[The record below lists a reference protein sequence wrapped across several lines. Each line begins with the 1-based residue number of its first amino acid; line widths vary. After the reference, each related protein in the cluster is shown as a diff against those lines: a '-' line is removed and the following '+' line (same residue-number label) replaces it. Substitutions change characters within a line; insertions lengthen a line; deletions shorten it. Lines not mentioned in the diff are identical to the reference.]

1 MAAKPKKPEIQAK
14 FFLVL
19 VDESEELH
27 QALYYACMR
36 AKSTGLR
43 VALLYVSAAV
53 EFAHWAGVGELMRE
67 EAREMAED
75 KMRVHG
81 DYVQEL
87 TGQPPLMHIREGK
100 VVEEVIS
107 LINEE
112 EGIISL
118 VLGADTESDSAG
130 PVISYLSGRGI
141 GQCRVP
147 VVIVPGNLSDEQIDV
162 LCRRS

>member
-1 MAAKPKKPEIQAK
+1 MAAKPKQPDIQAK

-43 VALLYVSAAV
+43 VALLYVFAPA

-67 EAREMAED
+67 EARELAED
-75 KMRVHG
+75 KMRVHA

-87 TGQPPLMHIREGK
+87 TGQPPLINIREGK

-130 PVISYLSGRGI
+130 PVISHLSGRGI

-147 VVIVPGNLSDEQIDV
+147 VVIVPGNLSDDQIDV
-162 LCRRS
+162 LCQRS

>member
-1 MAAKPKKPEIQAK
+1 MAAKAKKQALDAK

-43 VALLYVSAAV
+43 VALLYVIAPA

-67 EAREMAED
+67 EARDMAED
-75 KMRVHG
+75 KMRVHA

-87 TGQPPLMHIREGK
+87 TGQSPIMHIREGK

-107 LINEE
+107 LINKED
-112 EGIISL
+112 GIISL

-130 PVISYLSGRGI
+130 PVISYLAGAALASAES
-141 GQCRVP
+141 
-147 VVIVPGNLSDEQIDV
+147 LWS
-162 LCRRS
+162 LCQEI

>member
-1 MAAKPKKPEIQAK
+1 MAANPKQPDIQAK

-43 VALLYVSAAV
+43 VALLYVIAPA

-67 EAREMAED
+67 EARELAED
-75 KMRVHG
+75 KMRVHA

-87 TGQPPLMHIREGK
+87 TGQPPLINIREGK

-112 EGIISL
+112 DGIISL

-130 PVISYLSGRGI
+130 PVISHLSGRGI

-162 LCRRS
+162 LCQRS

>member
-1 MAAKPKKPEIQAK
+1 MAAKPKQPDIQAK

-43 VALLYVSAAV
+43 VALLYVVAPA

-67 EAREMAED
+67 EARDRAED
-75 KMRVHG
+75 SVAMARILYGTETFETSCVIMG
-81 DYVQEL
+81 N
-87 TGQPPLMHIREGK
+87 

-130 PVISYLSGRGI
+130 PVISHLSGRGI

-147 VVIVPGNLSDEQIDV
+147 VVIVPGNLSDDQIDV
-162 LCRRS
+162 LCQRS

>member
-1 MAAKPKKPEIQAK
+1 MAGKKAKSKIQAR
-14 FFLVL
+14 FFLVM

-36 AKSTGLR
+36 AKATGLR
-43 VALLYVSAAV
+43 VALLYVIAPA

-67 EAREMAED
+67 EARDMAED
-75 KMRVHG
+75 KMRVHA

-87 TGQPPLMHIREGK
+87 TGQAPLMYIRDGK
-100 VVEEVIS
+100 VVEEVVS

-112 EGIISL
+112 ESIISL
-118 VLGADTESDSAG
+118 VLGADTKSENAG
-130 PVISYLSGRGI
+130 PVIGHFSGRGI

-147 VVIVPGNLSDEQIDV
+147 VVIVPGNLSDEQIDLLV
-162 LCRRS
+162 

>member
-1 MAAKPKKPEIQAK
+1 MAAKPKQPDIQAK

-43 VALLYVSAAV
+43 VALLYVIAPA

-67 EAREMAED
+67 EARELAED
-75 KMRVHG
+75 KMRVHA

-87 TGQPPLMHIREGK
+87 TGQPPLINIREGK

-112 EGIISL
+112 EGLSL
-118 VLGADTESDSAG
+118 WYWVQIQNQTAPVL
-130 PVISYLSGRGI
+130 
-141 GQCRVP
+141 
-147 VVIVPGNLSDEQIDV
+147 
-162 LCRRS
+162 